1 MTSIDRPD
9 RHPGAEELL
18 DYFEQKL
25 PDDVER
31 GVEEHLAV
39 CAECAAVGREV
50 HAFHRVWL
58 WTAAAHGKA
67 QLRELLADA
76 VRRAAAERER
86 FAPPPPRG
94 LGPRLVGACRSG
106 PACGHGSFGGRGT
119 SVGADAGG
127 SGAARKR
134 VVVRGGG
141 RRRAGARQRD
151 EAIRHRRS

>member
-76 VRRAAAERER
+76 VRRAAAESESASLRRRLEGWGR
-86 FAPPPPRG
+86 AWSG
-94 LGPRLVGACRSG
+94 LAGG
-106 PACGHGSFGGRGT
+106 PAWSRKLWRTRHRALARTLADLARPGSEWSFEAEAVAVPVR
-119 SVGADAGG
+119 
-127 SGAARKR
+127 AARR
-134 VVVRGGG
+134 
-141 RRRAGARQRD
+141 
-151 EAIRHRRS
+151 AIRHRRS